1 MIVGMDPLTGLAK
14 DSIVRVDLGCGN
26 VSGKLGLM
34 VRIPSKWFGIR
45 TDVSIFTYGKC

>member
-26 VSGKLGLM
+26 VSGKFGLM
-34 VRIPSKWFGIR
+34 ARIPCKWFGIR
-45 TDVSIFTYGKC
+45 TYVSIFTYGKC